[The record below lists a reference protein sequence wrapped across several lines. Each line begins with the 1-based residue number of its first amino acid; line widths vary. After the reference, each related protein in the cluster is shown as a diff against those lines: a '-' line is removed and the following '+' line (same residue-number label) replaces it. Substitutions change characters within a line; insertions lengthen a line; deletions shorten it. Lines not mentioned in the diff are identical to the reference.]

1 MKQSFAE
8 PTLQLFCSFHP
19 MLVSLISVDI
29 LLHYLDVTWVKQEAL
44 LNIFCTDF
52 EP

>member
-8 PTLQLFCSFHP
+8 TTLQLFCSFHP

-29 LLHYLDVTWVKQEAL
+29 LLHYLDVTWVKQEA
-44 LNIFCTDF
+44 
-52 EP
+52 